1 MAGFAR
7 VSAQLKPSIIIISGH
22 DWVKSL
28 FAQVLNLP
36 EILANR
42 KLFCLS
48 VNLDEVTCTCRYIV
62 RTF

>member
-7 VSAQLKPSIIIISGH
+7 VSSQLKPSMIIISGH
-22 DWVKSL
+22 DWGKSL

-42 KLFCLS
+42 KLLC
-48 VNLDEVTCTCRYIV
+48 YICKILM
-62 RTF
+62 R